1 MKRKIAFA
9 ALLFVAGF
17 VLALA
22 QTSLPK
28 DPPLIDIQ
36 GYQKILQQH
45 KGQPLL
51 VTFWAT
57 WCEPCRDEYPMLNGL
72 AKQYSSQ
79 GLKVVGVNLDQD
91 GDLILMRRFLA
102 RYKPVFPNY
111 RKIKGD
117 EAAFTNVVMPGWDG
131 ALPASFFY
139 AKDGTQVGH
148 VVGESDHD
156 TYDAAIRNILSK

>member
-17 VLALA
+17 VLAVA
-22 QTSLPK
+22 QTSPPK

-79 GLKVVGVNLDQD
+79 GLKVVGVDLDQD

-102 RYKPVFPNY
+102 RYKPVFTNY

-117 EAAFTNVVMPGWDG
+117 EAAFTNAVMPGWNG

-148 VVGESDHD
+148 VVGYSDHD